1 MAALFSSTFYM
12 GDLRYL
18 AGEYRKLPPALA
30 KKHLRAA
37 IKRAANPFLPAFR
50 ACAPRGRTGNLKK
63 SPIVVADFDRV
74 SGNWTARVGY
84 GMGKKRKGYAA
95 LLVNNGTK
103 ERKHKRQSLFGKR
116 HRTGRGPATHF
127 ADGVLA
133 STRSAGLAGL
143 ETQLYAALEKATAE
157 LPRYLAAKKR

>member
-1 MAALFSSTFYM
+1 MASLFSSTFRM
-12 GDLRYL
+12 GDLQYL

-37 IKRAANPFLPAFR
+37 LKRAVNPFLPAFR

-63 SPIVVADFDRV
+63 SPVAIADFDRV

-103 ERKHKRQSLFGKR
+103 DRKHKKPTASGNP
-116 HRTGRGPATHF
+116 HSTGRGPATHF
-127 ADGVLA
+127 AEGTLA
-133 STRSAGLAGL
+133 MVRSAGLQGL